1 MDETIELVKRFLA
14 DPNSVTRK
22 ELELKK
28 KTMKRIWSLD
38 EDDDEIELE
47 ILELVQ
53 AAFSAAYLLEVIA
66 IRIED
71 VERRR

>member
-1 MDETIELVKRFLA
+1 MNENIELVKRFLA

-28 KTMKRIWSLD
+28 SGMKRVWGLD
-38 EDDDEIELE
+38 EDDSDIELE
-47 ILELVQ
+47 ILDIVQ
-53 AAFSAAYLLEVIA
+53 GACSAAYLLEILA